1 MRDDDARA
9 YHVNEHEPPNDNS
22 ERLGSGDTGETPPS
36 PPGESSASGAQP
48 GGASSEDETAQ
59 IEDTDAPTVE
69 SSAPPTVESVPRPA
83 AASAAGGPAEPEAAA
98 RISKGR
104 LIGVDA
110 LIVVTTILAVVGM
123 LAVWANRLLFNPD
136 NWSNTSTQLL
146 ENAEIRNAASN
157 YIVDQLYKNVNVA
170 ALLKSGLPPRLD
182 PLAGPAA
189 GALRNVAVQGTEFA
203 LQRPAVQ
210 SLWETANR
218 VADESLIAVV
228 DGKRGPVG
236 TESGVVT
243 LNLSA
248 ILDNVA
254 ARFGLPS
261 GLSSKLPPNVA
272 TLTIFKSDQLSFVQK
287 VGKAIKGLALVLT
300 ILVPLLYLL
309 AILLARA
316 HRRRTL
322 MSVGF
327 AIVIAGIVGIAGRA
341 ILKNAIV
348 DSLVHNEAQRPAV
361 RATVGIGT
369 ALLNEIA
376 VAFILVGLVVVVAAW
391 FAGPSRP
398 ASAARR
404 SIAPFLRERPG
415 ATYGIV
421 AVILL
426 LVFIWQPIPATGTWI
441 GILVFIALALVG
453 TELLRR
459 QTESEFPDAHHGDTM
474 AVARGRV
481 TAMRERREQRHVSH
495 GNPGPEASLPA
506 QLERLATLRD
516 NGSITP
522 EEYETAKAQLLKV

>member
-22 ERLGSGDTGETPPS
+22 ERLGSGDTGEPPPS

-157 YIVDQLYKNVNVA
+157 YIVDQLYANVNVA

-404 SIAPFLRERPG
+404 SVAPFLRERPG

>member
-1 MRDDDARA
+1 MQDNDGSS
-9 YHVNEHEPPNDNS
+9 HQVNEHEPPNEGS
-22 ERLGSGDTGETPPS
+22 EQPGSGAAGETPPS
-36 PPGESSASGAQP
+36 APGEESTS
-48 GGASSEDETAQ
+48 ETARL
-59 IEDTDAPTVE
+59 EDTD
-69 SSAPPTVESVPRPA
+69 PPTVESTTPPTVESASPAAVAPAAQSAAPPA
-83 AASAAGGPAEPEAAA
+83 AATK
-98 RISKGR
+98 ISRGR

-123 LAVWANRLLFNPD
+123 LSVWANRLLFNPD

-146 ENAEIRNAASN
+146 ENPDIRNATAN
-157 YIVDQLYKNVNVA
+157 YLVDQLYKNVNIA
-170 ALLKSGLPPRLD
+170 SLLESGLPPRLD

-210 SLWETANR
+210 SLWQAANR
-218 VADESLIAVV
+218 VADQSLIAVV
-228 DGKRGPVG
+228 EGKRGPVG

-243 LNLSA
+243 LNLGA

-272 TLTIFKSDQLSFVQK
+272 TVTVFKSDQLSFVQK
-287 VGKAIKGLALVLT
+287 AGKAVKGLALVLS
-300 ILVPLLYLL
+300 ILVPLLFIL
-309 AILLARA
+309 AIFLARY

-341 ILKNAIV
+341 LLKNAIV
-348 DSLVHNEAQRPAV
+348 DSLVHNEAQRPAA

-369 ALLNEIA
+369 AMLGEIA
-376 VAFILVGLVVVVAAW
+376 GAFILFGLVLVVAAW
-391 FAGPSRP
+391 FAGPARP

-415 ATYGIV
+415 ATYGVV

-426 LVFIWQPIPATGTWI
+426 LIFIWQPIPATGTVI

-453 TELLRR
+453 TEVLRR
-459 QTESEFPDAHHGDTM
+459 QTESEFPDAHSGDTM
-474 AVARGRV
+474 VAIRQRSS
-481 TAMRERREQRHVSH
+481 AMREGRQHRNASH
-495 GNPGPEASLPA
+495 ENPGPEASLPG

-522 EEYETAKAQLLKV
+522 EEYDTAKAQLLKV

>member
-1 MRDDDARA
+1 
-9 YHVNEHEPPNDNS
+9 VNEHEPPNDGS
-22 ERLGSGDTGETPPS
+22 EQPGSGAPGETPPS
-36 PPGESSASGAQP
+36 PPGERSASGAQP
-48 GGASSEDETAQ
+48 AGASSEDETAR

-69 SSAPPTVESVPRPA
+69 STTPPTVESTTPPTAESTSRA
-83 AASAAGGPAEPEAAA
+83 AAATAADSPAEPAAVTK
-98 RISKGR
+98 IGKGR

-136 NWSNTSTQLL
+136 NWANTSTQLL
-146 ENAEIRNAASN
+146 ENAQIRNAASN

-218 VADESLIAVV
+218 VADQSLIAVV

-243 LNLSA
+243 LNLGA

-261 GLSSKLPPNVA
+261 GLSSNLPPNVA

-287 VGKAIKGLALVLT
+287 VGKAIKGLALLLT

-348 DSLVHNEAQRPAV
+348 DSLVNNEAQRPAA

-369 ALLNEIA
+369 ALLAEIA
-376 VAFILVGLVVVVAAW
+376 AAFILFGLVVVVAAW

-404 SIAPFLRERPG
+404 SIAPFLRDRPG

-441 GILVFIALALVG
+441 GILVFIALALIG

-459 QTESEFPDAHHGDTM
+459 QTESEFPDAQHGDTM
-474 AVARGRV
+474 AVTRGRV

-522 EEYETAKAQLLKV
+522 EEYETAKARLLKV